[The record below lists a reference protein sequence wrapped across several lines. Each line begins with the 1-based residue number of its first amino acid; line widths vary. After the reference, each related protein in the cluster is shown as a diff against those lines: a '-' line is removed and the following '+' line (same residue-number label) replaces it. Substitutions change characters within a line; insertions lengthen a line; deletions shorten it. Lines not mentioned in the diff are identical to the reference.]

1 MSDIRPC
8 SGSSLNSSSYPK
20 YNRSQVYQIFD
31 LEDNTQQTLI
41 FLSTYLCYLMLF
53 TLDISNYEF

>member
-20 YNRSQVYQIFD
+20 YNTSQVYQIFD